1 MAEKESEFS
10 KKDETPGKL
19 AVNDLAL
26 HYWQTITYLINLI
39 KAAELKAGL
48 ILSFYG
54 ILLNFV
60 YQNAESTVEVLEGN
74 IVFYVLISVWFV
86 LTLVSVYYSIRSFI
100 PRIEASYDKNA
111 FFFGDI
117 ISKFGTIQEFS
128 DTFYDISND
137 QSERFHQLG
146 QQIFINAKIS
156 AIKLKNVNKSLRFLA
171 YSLFMLLMI
180 VFIYLGSVIIG

>member
-1 MAEKESEFS
+1 MNNSHEKAE
-10 KKDETPGKL
+10 DVGKL

-60 YQNAESTVEVLEGN
+60 YQNAESTIEVLGGN
-74 IVFYVLISVWFV
+74 YLFYFLIASWF
-86 LTLVSVYYSIRSFI
+86 LLILVSIYFSIRSFI
-100 PRIEASYDKNA
+100 PRIESSYDKNV

-117 ISKFGTIQEFS
+117 ISKFGSIQEFS
-128 DTFYDISND
+128 NTFYDVSNNQAD
-137 QSERFHQLG
+137 RFHQLG
-146 QQIFINAKIS
+146 QQIFINSKIA
-156 AIKLKNVNKSLRFLA
+156 AIKLKNVNKSLRYLA
-171 YSLFMLLMI
+171 YSLIVLLSI
-180 VFIYLGSVIIG
+180 VSIYLGTIVIS